1 MHYDQ
6 YMALCYLMTFKF
18 SDFDQFLDKVNEYIV
33 TYKNMVNGK
42 YKNVNESDSE
52 EETEEEGPMIEI
64 DIKNI
69 NLNDVTIM
77 NDDEVVIDLNDDM
90 I

>member
-6 YMALCYLMTFKF
+6 YMALCYLVTFKF

-42 YKNVNESDSE
+42 SIKVNESDS
-52 EETEEEGPMIEI
+52 EEEGPMIEI
-64 DIKNI
+64 DINNI

-77 NDDEVVIDLNDDM
+77 NDDEVVTDLNDDM

>member
-1 MHYDQ
+1 ME
-6 YMALCYLMTFKF
+6 LCYLVTFKF
-18 SDFDQFLDKVNEYIV
+18 SNFDQFLDKVNEYIV

-42 YKNVNESDSE
+42 SKKVNESDSE

-64 DIKNI
+64 DI
-69 NLNDVTIM
+69 NLNDLTFM
-77 NDDEVVIDLNDDM
+77 NDDEVVTDLNDDM

>member
-1 MHYDQ
+1 MQ
-6 YMALCYLMTFKF
+6 F

-42 YKNVNESDSE
+42 SKKVNESDSE
-52 EETEEEGPMIEI
+52 EETEEEGPLIEI
-64 DIKNI
+64 DINNI

-77 NDDEVVIDLNDDM
+77 NDDEVVTDLNDDM

>member
-1 MHYDQ
+1 MHYEQ
-6 YMALCYLMTFKF
+6 YMASCYLVTFKF

-42 YKNVNESDSE
+42 SKKVNESDSE
-52 EETEEEGPMIEI
+52 EETEEEGLMIEI
-64 DIKNI
+64 DINNI
-69 NLNDVTIM
+69 NLND
-77 NDDEVVIDLNDDM
+77 DEVVTDLNDYM